1 MSFAGTIM
9 ENQQAHSQATRHLGT
24 LLQLQRGGT
33 SSKGRGSAVSVLNQL
48 FAAAEQ
54 RLETDN
60 DKRVVELLKSQVATF
75 INKSLGIYAFDHTT
89 TTTQEEGRDEEEE
102 EEENQQPTLSWAD
115 VASMPDEPVHSP
127 QPTRYRAGY
136 GAEDD
141 SDDDG
146 FAERAEKLHLD
157 NLAADYNSYDKGDD
171 EPDSDHEEEQQQQRS
186 RGIQSRGIQSRS
198 GGGEGFQTVQKRRY
212 RRTEYRH
219 QGGVSCQEFR
229 PSYLHALPA
238 DTYCIPIF
246 FPSEESYDVKPM
258 NE

>member
-9 ENQQAHSQATRHLGT
+9 ENQQAQSQATRHLGS
-24 LLQLQRGGT
+24 LLQLQRGGA

-75 INKSLGIYAFDHTT
+75 INKSLGIYAFDHTAH
-89 TTTQEEGRDEEEE
+89 QQQQEEEE
-102 EEENQQPTLSWAD
+102 EDDDDENKQPTLSWAD

-171 EPDSDHEEEQQQQRS
+171 EPDSDHEEEQRS
-186 RGIQSRGIQSRS
+186 RGIQSRGIRS
-198 GGGEGFQTVQKRRY
+198 GGGNGFQTVQKRRY

-246 FPSEESYDVKPM
+246 FPSEESYDVRTLNK
-258 NE
+258 